1 MDISEFL
8 SKVSF
13 KSDNW
18 DDYGYRQTAEIRIK
32 KKKQFLNL

>member
-18 DDYGYRQTAEIRIK
+18 DDYGYRQTAEISFVSKNEEK
-32 KKKQFLNL
+32 K